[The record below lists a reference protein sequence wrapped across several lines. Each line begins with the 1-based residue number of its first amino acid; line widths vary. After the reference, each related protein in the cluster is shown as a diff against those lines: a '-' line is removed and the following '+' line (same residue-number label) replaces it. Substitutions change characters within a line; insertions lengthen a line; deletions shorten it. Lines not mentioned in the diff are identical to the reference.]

1 MCSTCWVGIWTWFQE
16 IPITS
21 PRGSWKMNSPG
32 AAPWQTVLVS
42 GNGPSLGWQAMFYN
56 CAGYWLSHH
65 SLCLPDLREMRFTG
79 VTWEQI
85 IFRSITSLPS
95 PLHLPLH
102 HTHPHPSHSGT
113 TLLFT
118 QAHSLNSSCHR
129 AFHIPNWPLQNVS
142 PQCTLGLESC
152 KVGACPRRV

>member
-1 MCSTCWVGIWTWFQE
+1 MWSTCWVGIWTWFQE

-32 AAPWQTVLVS
+32 AAPRQTVLVS
-42 GNGPSLGWQAMFYN
+42 GNGPSLGWKAMFYN

-65 SLCLPDLREMRFTG
+65 SLCLPDLREMPFTG

-102 HTHPHPSHSGT
+102 HIHPYPSHRST
-113 TLLFT
+113 ALLFT
-118 QAHSLNSSCHR
+118 QAHSLNSSCHK
-129 AFHIPNWPLQNVS
+129 AFHTPNWPLQNDS
-142 PQCTLGLESC
+142 LQCTLGLESC
-152 KVGACPRRV
+152 KVGTCPGRV